1 MLSVFIIDFGKV
13 LAVDYS
19 VGHKVKLLV
28 GVKQPAALSF
38 IRQSSAPMLPQ
49 IFGAPFGGAAAIAAL
64 VCNHTVGTGNK
75 TVIVGRQWANK
86 GVAIIKCVNRPIF
99 LLNMGVKLHQAF
111 AAVKCVVINF
121 V

>member
-1 MLSVFIIDFGKV
+1 MLSVFIINFGKV

-38 IRQSSAPMLPQ
+38 ICQGAAPMLLQ
-49 IFGAPFGGAAAIAAL
+49 ILGAPFGGAAAIAAF
-64 VCNHTVGTGNK
+64 VCNHTVGTGGEA
-75 TVIVGRQWANK
+75 VIMGRQWANK
-86 GVAIIKCVNRPIF
+86 GVAIIKCVNCPIF
-99 LLNMGVKLHQAF
+99 LLNIGVELHQTF

-121 V
+121 I